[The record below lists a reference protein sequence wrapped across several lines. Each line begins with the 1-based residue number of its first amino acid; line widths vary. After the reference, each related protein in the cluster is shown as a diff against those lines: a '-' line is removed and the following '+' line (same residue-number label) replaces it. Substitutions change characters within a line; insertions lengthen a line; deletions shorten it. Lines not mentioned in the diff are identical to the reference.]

1 MCYWTALA
9 AWMIYGKCLAWRR
22 YACIRRWLAVV
33 AAAGAHRWYALLAA
47 KFCAHRRRSKQT
59 PVECCVNDNVDDMG
73 KQWMPRTFRKRQS
86 ASAHSTHNEP
96 TIDFV
101 QMTSKSRRRHRRC
114 VIGHVWTFVLR
125 TTIFDHRRN
134 DEWQCQTPGCGV
146 RYLGMA
152 NGKRMC
158 ASMLPRAEQFD
169 MIGQFST
176 WLSVIRLACACF
188 VSSATTMSSPGLFAS
203 ITDFFSIDFSAN
215 FLFALLYTVLLAR
228 AESSIGCVC
237 WAPRLAKTM
246 RNLKGHT
253 FEETTSSILPGID
266 NDDGTA
272 ILRTM

>member
-73 KQWMPRTFRKRQS
+73 KQWMPCTFRKRQS

-101 QMTSKSRRRHRRC
+101 QMTSKSRSRHRRC
-114 VIGHVWTFVLR
+114 VIGHVWTFVLP

-152 NGKRMC
+152 NGERMC
-158 ASMLPRAEQFD
+158 ASKLPRGTIWHDWTVFNLVMGYSACLRLFCVIGDDELAGPVRIYHGFLLDRFFCQFL
-169 MIGQFST
+169 IRF
-176 WLSVIRLACACF
+176 VIYCATC
-188 VSSATTMSSPGLFAS
+188 PGW
-203 ITDFFSIDFSAN
+203 
-215 FLFALLYTVLLAR
+215 
-228 AESSIGCVC
+228 E
-237 WAPRLAKTM
+237 
-246 RNLKGHT
+246 
-253 FEETTSSILPGID
+253 
-266 NDDGTA
+266 
-272 ILRTM
+272 